1 MLTPRLPLTLL
12 SPAGTRA
19 RLVVLTYHRVLES
32 PDALVDEP
40 DAAAFERQMKHVAR
54 FCNVLP
60 LPEAHA
66 RLRAGTLPP
75 RACCVTFDDGYA
87 NNLTVAAPIL
97 RRLGLPA
104 TIFVAVEAV
113 EHGIMWNDLVIEA
126 LRRMEPP
133 RARDALAGLGV
144 DVGTHPDGSLPLS
157 AVLEGLKY
165 LPVGDRWDAAVGLYR
180 DAAGAEPPRQ
190 MLTPAQVR
198 ECADAGIEIGA
209 HTVSHAILATL
220 SETDA
225 RQEIE
230 RSRDWVART
239 TGRPA
244 RCFAYPNGRPG
255 VDFGAAHAT
264 MVREAGFE
272 VAVST
277 RRACATQ
284 ASDPYALPRIALW
297 DRTQARVW
305 LRLVREYLGSYRAA
319 SQASSIARSQIA

>member
-1 MLTPRLPLTLL
+1 MLTPRWPLTLL
-12 SPAGTRA
+12 SPEGARA

-40 DAAAFERQMKHVAR
+40 DAATFERQMTHVAR
-54 FCNVLP
+54 YCNVLP
-60 LPEAHA
+60 LAEAHA

-75 RACCVTFDDGYA
+75 RACCITFDDGYA

-113 EHGIMWNDLVIEA
+113 ERGIMWNDLVIEA
-126 LRRMEPP
+126 LRRLEPA
-133 RARDALAGLGV
+133 RARAALATLGV
-144 DVGTHPDGSLPLS
+144 QAPPQPDGTLALS
-157 AVLEGLKY
+157 SVLEGLKY
-165 LPVGDRWDAAVGLYR
+165 LPVGDRWDAAVRLYR

-198 ECADAGIEIGA
+198 ECADAGLEIGA

-220 SETDA
+220 PENDA
-225 RQEIE
+225 RREIE
-230 RSRDWVART
+230 QSRDWVRQT

-244 RCFAYPNGRPG
+244 RCFAYPNGRPD
-255 VDFGAAHAT
+255 VDFGAAHAA

-277 RRACATQ
+277 RRACVTQ
-284 ASDPYALPRIALW
+284 ASDSYSLPRIALW
-297 DRTQARVW
+297 DRTRLRVW
-305 LRLVREYLGSYRAA
+305 LRLLREYAGSYRAA